1 MDPHR
6 NLVDYDIV
14 VIGAGIIGSMI
25 ARELSR
31 YEGRIALVEKESFP
45 GWGVSKGSL
54 SMVHAPDFC
63 PPGTLKGR
71 LCLNAP
77 ERFKRLSEE
86 LEVAYREVDELWL
99 ALDPSQ
105 IPAIE
110 EAKRRGEGHGGTG
123 FEIIGGDR
131 VRRLEPH
138 VNPNVVAALYI
149 RGLGVVHPPEWA
161 FALMENANQNGVHCH
176 LNTEVLGIERDK
188 GPGYLVRTSKG
199 SLRARWIVNAA
210 GLFADE
216 IASMVGDKGIALTLT
231 KGTMAIFDKSV
242 SQLVRH
248 MVYGTFSKRHS
259 QAITPTVHGNL
270 LLGLGFFTTPEHKND
285 YRVEPSGIQEMIKM
299 GKELIPCLS
308 EKDIIATF
316 AGIRSENNRFPNGDF
331 DIAPSGSSPGVIHA
345 VIGQPGLTA
354 APAVADLVIDLLSK
368 EGFPLKKK
376 EDFRPKRKSWPVF
389 SEATSEERERL
400 IRSDSRY
407 GRMVCR
413 CEHVTEGEILEAAER
428 GADTL
433 DAIKHVTR
441 AGTGCCQGGFCTV
454 PVLHLLAKQLKVGH
468 HQVTKKGRASSIL
481 ARRSHDAT

>member
-1 MDPHR
+1 MGAHQNFFDC
-6 NLVDYDIV
+6 DIV
-14 VIGAGIIGSMI
+14 VIGAGIVGSMI

-31 YEGRIALVEKESFP
+31 YEGRIALVEKEPFP

-54 SMVHAPDFC
+54 SMIHAPDFC
-63 PPGTLKGR
+63 PPGTLKGK

-110 EAKRRGEGHGGTG
+110 EAKRRGEGHGGAG

-131 VRRLEPH
+131 VRELEPH
-138 VNPNVVAALYI
+138 VNPKVAAALYI

-161 FALMENANQNGVHCH
+161 FALMENAAENGVRCH
-176 LNTEVLGIERDK
+176 LNTEVLGIERDE
-188 GPGYLVRTSKG
+188 GSGYLVRTSKE
-199 SLRARWIVNAA
+199 SLKARWIVNAA

-216 IASMVGDKGIALTLT
+216 IASMVGDKGIELTLT

-242 SQLVRH
+242 SHLVRH

-270 LLGLGFFTTPEHKND
+270 LLGLGYFTTPEHKND
-285 YRVEPSGIQEMIKM
+285 YRIEPPGIQDMIKM

-308 EKDIIATF
+308 EKNVIATF

-331 DIAPSGSSPGVIHA
+331 YIASSGSSPGVIHA
-345 VIGQPGLTA
+345 IIGQPGLTA

-368 EGFPLKKK
+368 EGFPLKEK
-376 EDFRPKRKSWPVF
+376 ENFRCKRKSWPVF
-389 SEATSEERERL
+389 SEVTLEDKERL
-400 IRSDSRY
+400 IRSNSRF
-407 GRMVCR
+407 GRMICR
-413 CEHVTEGEILEAAER
+413 CEQVTEGEILEAIQR
-428 GADTL
+428 GTETL
-433 DAIKHVTR
+433 DGIKHVTR
-441 AGTGCCQGGFCTV
+441 AGTGCCQGGFCSV
-454 PVLHLLAKQLKVGH
+454 PVLNLLARQLKVGQH
-468 HQVTKKGRASSIL
+468 HVTKKGRESYPIKGSL
-481 ARRSHDAT
+481 S